1 VLALLVRN
9 LAEAVGAFGRLV
21 RVEAETA
28 ELPTARELTEALQAV
43 AEARAQLTELLLID
57 PRDNRRLWELHG
69 DLLSNV
75 ERMLRELNVEERV
88 RQSERRRRALEQRAA
103 PVQAVDRL
111 RTTSRHV
118 VERPLQH
125 RPFHRRD

>member
-1 VLALLVRN
+1 MLALLVRN
-9 LAEAVGAFGRLV
+9 LAAAVGAFGRLV

-28 ELPTARELTEALQAV
+28 ELPAARELTEALEAV